1 MVWSPLGQGPLTG
14 KYPAGQAP
22 PRTGAN
28 RSRPSARPR
37 GPRGEARLES
47 VEIQWHRL
55 FMGFLVSCEGRWGG
69 APVCAPPPAHKPVS
83 APSAYADSARYWS
96 VPTFSATR
104 LKKGAFTPSASVLQ
118 ATSSV
123 PAPPN
128 AAWPIREILSLSFA
142 SLGSRLAG
150 LALLAL
156 RPLRAGQASLAPVE
170 RGLGGL
176 ALGDRGVDDTQRA
189 ARLRV
194 AAVDDAVAAGD
205 RGVGGSGQAGG
216 HDCADEPELRGT
228 DDAAHVISP
237 FDRETRAQAIG

>member
-28 RSRPSARPR
+28 RTRPSARPR

-83 APSAYADSARYWS
+83 APSAYADSVRYWS
-96 VPTFSATR
+96 LPTFSATR

-142 SLGSRLAG
+142 SLTREE
-150 LALLAL
+150 LLVWIPW
-156 RPLRAGQASLAPVE
+156 PLPVSWQRTSASLSSV
-170 RGLGGL
+170 
-176 ALGDRGVDDTQRA
+176 RA
-189 ARLRV
+189 T
-194 AAVDDAVAAGD
+194 
-205 RGVGGSGQAGG
+205 S
-216 HDCADEPELRGT
+216 PEAKT
-228 DDAAHVISP
+228 A
-237 FDRETRAQAIG
+237 